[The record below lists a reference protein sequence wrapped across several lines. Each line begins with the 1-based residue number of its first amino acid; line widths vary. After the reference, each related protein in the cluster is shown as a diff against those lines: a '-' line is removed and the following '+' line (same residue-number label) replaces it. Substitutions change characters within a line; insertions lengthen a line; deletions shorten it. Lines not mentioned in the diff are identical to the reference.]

1 MAYIQPEESSAVKK
15 LRKTTKGKG
24 RHFLTAKEAQG

>member
-1 MAYIQPEESSAVKK
+1 MAGYIQPENSSAVKK

-24 RHFLTAKEAQG
+24 RHFLTA